1 MSIEKVR
8 ATLQAVNKKNIE
20 VLHKIKKKVKLTI
33 EFEAWETYYVPALID
48 YIEVSVSAIDI
59 INTKYKQIQ

>member
-33 EFEAWETYYVPALID
+33 EFEA
-48 YIEVSVSAIDI
+48 
-59 INTKYKQIQ
+59 